1 MYYLVGCAFLITGIY
16 YYRNELGM
24 KLLLTAN
31 EAIKSY
37 HKFTS
42 MYTKDKKEEKEEI
55 VEEKTI
61 SLIKYNKETYAKN
74 LEIEYP
80 LKIKKEELYLV
91 NNGGLYKR
99 IKRDVLKEEDLIMN
113 KTEKLFI
120 QIELKQNDKI
130 YDIHEHISKFY
141 IENNEI
147 LDKVFL
153 EWFMKEFYSTKLEDT
168 YELNIIDKEINI
180 FKLKKDEKVI
190 LTKESYKIEKCI

>member
-1 MYYLVGCAFLITGIY
+1 ML
-16 YYRNELGM
+16 
-24 KLLLTAN
+24 
-31 EAIKSY
+31 
-37 HKFTS
+37 
-42 MYTKDKKEEKEEI
+42 
-55 VEEKTI
+55 
-61 SLIKYNKETYAKN
+61 KYNKETYAKN

-99 IKRDVLKEEDLIMN
+99 IKSDVLKEEDLIMN
-113 KTEKLFI
+113 KTDKLFI
-120 QIELKQNDKI
+120 QIELKQNDRI
-130 YDIHEHISKFY
+130 YDIHEYISNFY

-153 EWFMKEFYSTKLEDT
+153 EWFMKEFYSTKLEDN

>member
-1 MYYLVGCAFLITGIY
+1 MYYLVGCAALITGIY
-16 YYRNELGM
+16 YYRYELGM
-24 KLLLTAN
+24 KLLYTAN

-37 HKFTS
+37 HRLTNI
-42 MYTKDKKEEKEEI
+42 YTKNKKEEKEDI
-55 VEEKTI
+55 LEEKTI
-61 SLIKYNKETYAKN
+61 SLLKYNKETYAKN

-99 IKRDVLKEEDLIMN
+99 IKTDVLKEEDLIMN
-113 KTEKLFI
+113 KTDKLFI

-130 YDIHEHISKFY
+130 YDIHEYIGNFY

-153 EWFMKEFYSTKLEDT
+153 EWFMKEFYSTKLEDN

>member
-1 MYYLVGCAFLITGIY
+1 MYYLVGCAVLITGIY
-16 YYRNELGM
+16 YYRTELGM

-31 EAIKSY
+31 QAIKSY
-37 HKFTS
+37 HRFTS
-42 MYTKDKKEEKEEI
+42 MYTKDNKEEKEEI

>member
-1 MYYLVGCAFLITGIY
+1 MYYLVGCAALITGIY
-16 YYRNELGM
+16 YYRYEIGI
-24 KLLLTAN
+24 KLLYTAN

-37 HKFTS
+37 HRFTS
-42 MYTKDKKEEKEEI
+42 KYTKDNKEKEEEI
-55 VEEKTI
+55 LEEKTI

-74 LEIEYP
+74 LEIKYP

-130 YDIHEHISKFY
+130 YDIHEYISNFY

-180 FKLKKDEKVI
+180 FNLKKDEKVI
-190 LTKESYKIEKCI
+190 LSKETYKIEKCI

>member
-1 MYYLVGCAFLITGIY
+1 MYYLVGCAALITGIY
-16 YYRNELGM
+16 YYRYELGM
-24 KLLLTAN
+24 KLLYTTNEMIKNYHRLTN
-31 EAIKSY
+31 I
-37 HKFTS
+37 
-42 MYTKDKKEEKEEI
+42 YTKDKKQEEEI
-55 VEEKTI
+55 LEEKTI
-61 SLIKYNKETYAKN
+61 SLIKYNKETYKKN

-99 IKRDVLKEEDLIMN
+99 IKTDVLKEEDLIMN
-113 KTEKLFI
+113 KTDKLFI
-120 QIELKQNDKI
+120 QIELKQNDNI
-130 YDIHEHISKFY
+130 YDLHEYIVNFY

>member
-1 MYYLVGCAFLITGIY
+1 MYYLVGCAALITGIY

-31 EAIKSY
+31 EAIKTY
-37 HKFTS
+37 HRLTS
-42 MYTKDKKEEKEEI
+42 RYTKDKKEENED
-55 VEEKTI
+55 VLEEKTI
-61 SLIKYNKETYAKN
+61 SLLKYNKETYTKN

-99 IKRDVLKEEDLIMN
+99 IKSDVLKEEDLIMN
-113 KTEKLFI
+113 KTDKLFI
-120 QIELKQNDKI
+120 QIELKQNDRI
-130 YDIHEHISKFY
+130 YDIHEYISNFY

-153 EWFMKEFYSTKLEDT
+153 EWFMKEFYSTKLEDN

-190 LTKESYKIEKCI
+190 LTKDSYKIEKCI

>member
-1 MYYLVGCAFLITGIY
+1 MYYLVGCAALITGIY
-16 YYRNELGM
+16 YYRYELGM
-24 KLLLTAN
+24 KLLYTAN
-31 EAIKSY
+31 KAIKNY
-37 HKFTS
+37 HRLAKL
-42 MYTKDKKEEKEEI
+42 YTNDKKEENED
-55 VEEKTI
+55 VLEEKTI
-61 SLIKYNKETYAKN
+61 SMLKYNKETYAKN

-99 IKRDVLKEEDLIMN
+99 IKSDVLKEEDLIMN
-113 KTEKLFI
+113 KTDKLLI
-120 QIELKQNDKI
+120 QIELKQNDRI
-130 YDIHEHISKFY
+130 YDIHEYISNFY

-153 EWFMKEFYSTKLEDT
+153 EWFMKEFYSTKLEDN

-180 FKLKKDEKVI
+180 FKLKKDERVI

>member
-1 MYYLVGCAFLITGIY
+1 MYYLVGCAALITGIY
-16 YYRNELGM
+16 YYRYELGM
-24 KLLLTAN
+24 KLLYTAN
-31 EAIKSY
+31 KAIKNY
-37 HKFTS
+37 HRLTKL
-42 MYTKDKKEEKEEI
+42 YTNDKNEEKENI
-55 VEEKTI
+55 LEEKTI
-61 SLIKYNKETYAKN
+61 SLLKYNKETYAKN

-99 IKRDVLKEEDLIMN
+99 IKTDVLKEDDLIMN
-113 KTEKLFI
+113 KTDKLFI

-130 YDIHEHISKFY
+130 YDIHEYIGNFY

-153 EWFMKEFYSTKLEDT
+153 EWFMKEFYSTKLENN

>member
-1 MYYLVGCAFLITGIY
+1 MYYLVGCAALITGIY
-16 YYRNELGM
+16 YYRFELGM
-24 KLLLTAN
+24 KLLKTTN
-31 EAIKSY
+31 KIIKNY
-37 HKFTS
+37 HRFTL
-42 MYTKDKKEEKEEI
+42 YTKDKKEETKDI
-55 VEEKTI
+55 LEEKTI
-61 SLIKYNKETYAKN
+61 SLLKYNKETYAKN

-80 LKIKKEELYLV
+80 LKIKKEELYLI
-91 NNGGLYKR
+91 NIGGLYKR
-99 IKRDVLKEEDLIMN
+99 IKTDVLKEEDLIMN
-113 KTEKLFI
+113 KTDKLFI
-120 QIELKQNDKI
+120 QIELKQNDRI
-130 YDIHEHISKFY
+130 YDIHEYISNFY

>member
-1 MYYLVGCAFLITGIY
+1 MYYLVGCAALITGIY
-16 YYRNELGM
+16 YYRYELGM
-24 KLLLTAN
+24 KLLYTAN
-31 EAIKSY
+31 EMIKNY
-37 HKFTS
+37 HRLTII
-42 MYTKDKKEEKEEI
+42 YTKDKKQEEEEI
-55 VEEKTI
+55 LEEKTI
-61 SLIKYNKETYAKN
+61 SLIKYNKETYKKN

-99 IKRDVLKEEDLIMN
+99 IKTDVLKEEDLIMN
-113 KTEKLFI
+113 KTDKLFI
-120 QIELKQNDKI
+120 QIELKQNDNI
-130 YDIHEHISKFY
+130 YDLHEYIVNFY

>member
-1 MYYLVGCAFLITGIY
+1 MYYLVGCAALITGIY
-16 YYRNELGM
+16 YYRYELGM
-24 KLLLTAN
+24 KLLYTTNEMIKNYHRLTN
-31 EAIKSY
+31 I
-37 HKFTS
+37 
-42 MYTKDKKEEKEEI
+42 YTKDKKQEEEI
-55 VEEKTI
+55 LEEKTI
-61 SLIKYNKETYAKN
+61 SLIKYNKETYKKN

-80 LKIKKEELYLV
+80 LKIRKEELYLV

-99 IKRDVLKEEDLIMN
+99 IKTDVLKEEDLIMN
-113 KTEKLFI
+113 KTDKLFI
-120 QIELKQNDKI
+120 QIELKQNDNI
-130 YDIHEHISKFY
+130 YDLHEYIVNFY